1 MNVNFL
7 SSKIWILTLLTFFLL
22 AFSAYFRIKVTTLPI
37 RLQWYTPHHHALSYV
52 IYYQRLTA
60 DNSSEITTKQTLERD
75 RVVSR
80 FRNFLYNICFCLIQ
94 NGY

>member
-1 MNVNFL
+1 MLIFVIQNLDINIVNV
-7 SSKIWILTLLTFFLL
+7 FLL

-37 RLQWYTPHHHALSYV
+37 RLQWYTPHHHALSYI
-52 IYYQRLTA
+52 IYYQRLTP
-60 DNSSEITTKQTLERD
+60 DNSFEITTKQALGCD

-80 FRNFLYNICFCLIQ
+80 FRNFYIIFVFFVIQ